1 MSFVKKTIASAAA
14 IAALVAVPTATA
26 VADDAPAQDT
36 AAVQSVAGQPLL
48 SSLQIMIGTGFQE
61 IDLGQ
66 ALNGGYDMWVNDLK
80 SVNLEAMTY
89 SGHAT
94 SIAPAYVTS
103 VDGMTMTVDIWAYGA
118 DGQSANYVVR
128 FHKVPSQDT
137 TLTYLNVDNYE
148 IDLAQAQT
156 ANGYVINVD
165 DLSAISGTVLASS
178 TADGATLLSAG
189 SAGDGVNSKAYMFY
203 VVAEDGETISPTY
216 TVRFVRNLSSDTS
229 LSSLTVDGH
238 VIDLAQAGTTYGYT
252 ITVKDPSA
260 VNTSLIGGA
269 WASGAKVVLNG
280 TSTSTDGSV
289 LRCVYTVVAED
300 GTQGASYQ
308 VNFAKAASSSTTL
321 TSLTVDGY
329 VVYDLA
335 QGLTDATT
343 TKGYTIKV
351 KNPQAIDPSVIG
363 GSWAAGADVKLGAT
377 VEGKNKV
384 SYTYYVVAEDGT
396 QGTAS
401 YKVTFKKAKKSSA
414 TGLTT
419 LTVDGYVVYDA
430 AKGLTDA
437 TTTEGYTVKVED
449 LSAIDPSV
457 IGGSWAAGADV
468 LLGGSSEAADGSSV
482 SYTYYVV
489 AEDGTQGTAS
499 YKVTFKKA
507 KKSSATGLTTLTVDG
522 YVVYDPAQGLTDATT
537 TDGHVITVD
546 DPSAID
552 PNVIGG
558 AWAAGADVKL
568 GATVEGKNKVSYTY
582 YVVAEDGTQGTASY
596 KVTFKKAKKSSDAT
610 LTTLTVDGYVAYDA
624 VKGPFDATT
633 TDGHTFVVDDPSAI
647 DPSVIGGA
655 WAAGADVLLGG
666 SSEAADG
673 SSVSYFYYVVAED
686 GTRSEVTYKVNFVKA
701 QDGETPTE
709 PEEPGKD
716 DETTTPAEDEQK
728 ADENKPDEKKSAL
741 GETGSAVLGV
751 SVFALLLAAGSA
763 VIFVMRKRA

>member
-36 AAVQSVAGQPLL
+36 VAVQSVADQPLL

-269 WASGAKVVLNG
+269 W
-280 TSTSTDGSV
+280 
-289 LRCVYTVVAED
+289 
-300 GTQGASYQ
+300 
-308 VNFAKAASSSTTL
+308 
-321 TSLTVDGY
+321 
-329 VVYDLA
+329 
-335 QGLTDATT
+335 GL
-343 TKGYTIKV
+343 
-351 KNPQAIDPSVIG
+351 
-363 GSWAAGADVKLGAT
+363 WC
-377 VEGKNKV
+377 E
-384 SYTYYVVAEDGT
+384 
-396 QGTAS
+396 
-401 YKVTFKKAKKSSA
+401 
-414 TGLTT
+414 
-419 LTVDGYVVYDA
+419 
-430 AKGLTDA
+430 
-437 TTTEGYTVKVED
+437 
-449 LSAIDPSV
+449 
-457 IGGSWAAGADV
+457 
-468 LLGGSSEAADGSSV
+468 
-482 SYTYYVV
+482 
-489 AEDGTQGTAS
+489 
-499 YKVTFKKA
+499 
-507 KKSSATGLTTLTVDG
+507 
-522 YVVYDPAQGLTDATT
+522 
-537 TDGHVITVD
+537 
-546 DPSAID
+546 
-552 PNVIGG
+552 GG
-558 AWAAGADVKL
+558 AQRHVHVHRWFRAAL
-568 GATVEGKNKVSYTY
+568 R
-582 YVVAEDGTQGTASY
+582 
-596 KVTFKKAKKSSDAT
+596 
-610 LTTLTVDGYVAYDA
+610 L
-624 VKGPFDATT
+624 
-633 TDGHTFVVDDPSAI
+633 HR
-647 DPSVIGGA
+647 GG
-655 WAAGADVLLGG
+655 
-666 SSEAADG
+666 
-673 SSVSYFYYVVAED
+673 
-686 GTRSEVTYKVNFVKA
+686 
-701 QDGETPTE
+701 
-709 PEEPGKD
+709 
-716 DETTTPAEDEQK
+716 
-728 ADENKPDEKKSAL
+728 
-741 GETGSAVLGV
+741 
-751 SVFALLLAAGSA
+751 
-763 VIFVMRKRA
+763 

>member
-26 VADDAPAQDT
+26 VADDASAQDT
-36 AAVQSVAGQPLL
+36 ATVQA
-48 SSLQIMIGTGFQE
+48 
-61 IDLGQ
+61 Q
-66 ALNGGYDMWVNDLK
+66 AS
-80 SVNLEAMTY
+80 SVNSITVGAWTVYDSTMGISNPTY
-89 SGHAT
+89 
-94 SIAPAYVTS
+94 V
-103 VDGMTMTVDIWAYGA
+103 VDDLNAVNPHDIWASGGNVYLGTQRTDGKTFLIVQYYDDAGNTYDVTFTRTPSSDTTVTSLTAGGYNVDLAKAATVEGDFIEVADLSAVDFAAVGGSWAYGVTVTKA
-118 DGQSANYVVR
+118 AETDGDGYARILYMVAAEDGTQGPTYTVTFQQTKKS
-128 FHKVPSQDT
+128 SDT
-137 TLTYLNVDNYE
+137 TLTDLSVDGYH
-148 IDLAQAQT
+148 IDLDAAAT
-156 ANGYVINVD
+156 VEGYTIEVD
-165 DLSAISGTVLASS
+165 DPSAVNPEAISGSWAKGSDVKL
-178 TADGATLLSAG
+178 GATAEGKNKVS
-189 SAGDGVNSKAYMFY
+189 YTYY
-203 VVAEDGETISPTY
+203 VVAEDG
-216 TVRFVRNLSSDTS
+216 
-229 LSSLTVDGH
+229 
-238 VIDLAQAGTTYGYT
+238 TTG
-252 ITVKDPSA
+252 
-260 VNTSLIGGA
+260 
-269 WASGAKVVLNG
+269 KV
-280 TSTSTDGSV
+280 
-289 LRCVYTVVAED
+289 A
-300 GTQGASYQ
+300 YQ
-308 VNFAKAASSSTTL
+308 VNFVKSPSTDTHITNL
-321 TSLTVDGY
+321 IVDGDY
-329 VVYDLA
+329 AIDLTQA
-335 QGLTDATT
+335 ATSE
-343 TKGYTIKV
+343 GYTIAV
-351 KNPQAIDPSVIG
+351 ADPFAVDPTVIA

-384 SYTYYVVAEDGT
+384 SYTYYVVAEDGKT
-396 QGTAS
+396 QGPD
-401 YKVTFKKAKKSSA
+401 YKVTFVKAKNSA
-414 TGLTT
+414 TTLST
-419 LTVDGYVVYDA
+419 LTVDGYVVY
-430 AKGLTDA
+430 
-437 TTTEGYTVKVED
+437 E
-449 LSAIDPSV
+449 
-457 IGGSWAAGADV
+457 
-468 LLGGSSEAADGSSV
+468 
-482 SYTYYVV
+482 
-489 AEDGTQGTAS
+489 
-499 YKVTFKKA
+499 
-507 KKSSATGLTTLTVDG
+507 
-522 YVVYDPAQGLTDATT
+522 PAQGLTDATT

>member
-26 VADDAPAQDT
+26 VADDAPTQDT
-36 AAVQSVAGQPLL
+36 VAVQSVADQPLL

-89 SGHAT
+89 SGYAT

-103 VDGMTMTVDIWAYGA
+103 VDGMTMTVDIWAFGA

-148 IDLAQAQT
+148 IDLTQAQT
-156 ANGYVINVD
+156 VNGYVINVD

-329 VVYDLA
+329 VVYDPA
-335 QGLTDATT
+335 QGLTDAATT
-343 TKGYTIKV
+343 EGYTIKV
-351 KNPQAIDPSVIG
+351 KNPQTIDPSVIG
-363 GSWAAGADVKLGAT
+363 GSWAAGADVLLGASS
-377 VEGKNKV
+377 EAPNGSSV

-430 AKGLTDA
+430 AKDLTDA
-437 TTTEGYTVKVED
+437 TTTEGYTVKVE
-449 LSAIDPSV
+449 
-457 IGGSWAAGADV
+457 
-468 LLGGSSEAADGSSV
+468 
-482 SYTYYVV
+482 
-489 AEDGTQGTAS
+489 
-499 YKVTFKKA
+499 
-507 KKSSATGLTTLTVDG
+507 
-522 YVVYDPAQGLTDATT
+522 
-537 TDGHVITVD
+537 
-546 DPSAID
+546 
-552 PNVIGG
+552 
-558 AWAAGADVKL
+558 
-568 GATVEGKNKVSYTY
+568 
-582 YVVAEDGTQGTASY
+582 
-596 KVTFKKAKKSSDAT
+596 
-610 LTTLTVDGYVAYDA
+610 
-624 VKGPFDATT
+624 
-633 TDGHTFVVDDPSAI
+633 DPSAI

-728 ADENKPDEKKSAL
+728 ADENKPAL